1 MALFDSENSLI
12 ILIGECAFLRLLFTG
27 HFPTGASPRTPC
39 VRDSSLW
46 EYRTVLAIFFSVH
59 THLINF
65 SEVKRVTSMKE
76 LSYFEK
82 VDSVK
87 STLPTQSISAE
98 DMNGTL
104 SNELSD

>member
-1 MALFDSENSLI
+1 
-12 ILIGECAFLRLLFTG
+12 
-27 HFPTGASPRTPC
+27 
-39 VRDSSLW
+39 
-46 EYRTVLAIFFSVH
+46 
-59 THLINF
+59 
-65 SEVKRVTSMKE
+65 MKE